1 MSRLSRLWRMFY
13 TMLYISAFTF
23 GGGFVIVSLMK
34 KKYVDE
40 FGWLTEEEMLD
51 LTALA
56 QSSPGA
62 IAVNAAILTGYR
74 LEGIPGVIASVLGTV
89 IPPVTTL
96 SIISLCYGIFRDS
109 PLVQAVLKGMQ
120 AGVAAVIT
128 DVTLSLGQ
136 GVMRQR
142 SPFHI
147 TLLTV
152 SLVLVLYTSVSP
164 ALLLLCA
171 ALLGGLWSFCLQKGG
186 RL

>member
-74 LEGIPGVIASVLGTV
+74 LEGILGVIASVLGTV

-120 AGVAAVIT
+120 AGVAAVIC
-128 DVTLSLGQ
+128 DVVLDLSGKVVKTKSVLSILLMIAAFVLGYFFVLSVILVILAAAIL
-136 GVMRQR
+136 GVVIGFVR
-142 SPFHI
+142 
-147 TLLTV
+147 
-152 SLVLVLYTSVSP
+152 
-164 ALLLLCA
+164 
-171 ALLGGLWSFCLQKGG
+171 KK
-186 RL
+186 

>member
-13 TMLYISAFTF
+13 TKLYISAFTF

-40 FGWLTEEEMLD
+40 YGWLTEEEMLD

-74 LEGIPGVIASVLGTV
+74 MEGILGVIASVLGTV

-120 AGVAAVIT
+120 AGVAAVIC
-128 DVTLSLGQ
+128 DVVLDLSGK
-136 GVMRQR
+136 VVKSKRIF
-142 SPFHI
+142 SV
-147 TLLTV
+147 LLMIV
-152 SLVLVLYTSVSP
+152 AFVLVYFFDLNVILVILAAAVLGV
-164 ALLLLCA
+164 AL
-171 ALLGGLWSFCLQKGG
+171 GFVRKKN
-186 RL
+186 

>member
-74 LEGIPGVIASVLGTV
+74 LEGILGVIASVLGTV

-120 AGVAAVIT
+120 AGVAAVIC
-128 DVTLSLGQ
+128 DVVLDLSGKVVKTKSVL
-136 GVMRQR
+136 
-142 SPFHI
+142 SI
-147 TLLTV
+147 LLMAAAF
-152 SLVLVLYTSVSP
+152 VLVYFFDLSVI
-164 ALLLLCA
+164 LVILTA
-171 ALLGGLWSFCLQKGG
+171 AILGVVIGLVRKK
-186 RL
+186 

>member
-74 LEGIPGVIASVLGTV
+74 LEGILGVIASVLGTV

-120 AGVAAVIT
+120 AGVAAVIC
-128 DVTLSLGQ
+128 DVVLDLSGKVVKTKSVL
-136 GVMRQR
+136 
-142 SPFHI
+142 SI
-147 TLLTV
+147 LLMAAAF
-152 SLVLVLYTSVSP
+152 VLVYFFDLSVI
-164 ALLLLCA
+164 LVILA
-171 ALLGGLWSFCLQKGG
+171 AAILGVVIGFVRKK
-186 RL
+186 

>member
-1 MSRLSRLWRMFY
+1 MFY

-40 FGWLTEEEMLD
+40 YGWLTEEEMLD

-74 LEGIPGVIASVLGTV
+74 MEGILGVIASVLGTV

-120 AGVAAVIT
+120 AGVAAVIC
-128 DVTLSLGQ
+128 DVVLDLSGKVVKTKRVL
-136 GVMRQR
+136 
-142 SPFHI
+142 SI
-147 TLLTV
+147 LLMIAAF
-152 SLVLVLYTSVSP
+152 VLVYFFDLSVILVIL
-164 ALLLLCA
+164 AA
-171 ALLGGLWSFCLQKGG
+171 ALLGVVIGLVRKK
-186 RL
+186 

>member
-74 LEGIPGVIASVLGTV
+74 LEGILGVIASVLGTV

-120 AGVAAVIT
+120 AGVAAVIC
-128 DVTLSLGQ
+128 DVVLDLSGKVVKTKSVL
-136 GVMRQR
+136 
-142 SPFHI
+142 SI
-147 TLLTV
+147 LLMIAAF
-152 SLVLVLYTSVSP
+152 VLVYFFDLSVI
-164 ALLLLCA
+164 LVILA
-171 ALLGGLWSFCLQKGG
+171 AAILGVVIGLVRKK
-186 RL
+186 

>member
-40 FGWLTEEEMLD
+40 YGWLSEEEMLD

-74 LEGIPGVIASVLGTV
+74 MEGILGVIASVLGTV

-96 SIISLCYGIFRDS
+96 SVISLCYGIFRDS

-120 AGVAAVIT
+120 AGVAAVIC
-128 DVTLSLGQ
+128 DVVLDLSGKVVKTKSVL
-136 GVMRQR
+136 
-142 SPFHI
+142 SI
-147 TLLTV
+147 LLMIAAF
-152 SLVLVLYTSVSP
+152 VLVYFFDLSVI
-164 ALLLLCA
+164 LIILVA
-171 ALLGGLWSFCLQKGG
+171 AILGVVIGLVRKK
-186 RL
+186 

>member
-120 AGVAAVIT
+120 AGVAAVIC
-128 DVTLSLGQ
+128 DVVLDLSGKVVKTKSVL
-136 GVMRQR
+136 
-142 SPFHI
+142 SI
-147 TLLTV
+147 LLMAAAF
-152 SLVLVLYTSVSP
+152 VLVYFFDLSVI
-164 ALLLLCA
+164 LVILA
-171 ALLGGLWSFCLQKGG
+171 AAILGVVIGLVRKK
-186 RL
+186 

>member
-40 FGWLTEEEMLD
+40 YGWLSEEEMLD

-74 LEGIPGVIASVLGTV
+74 MEGFLGVIVSVLGTV
-89 IPPVTTL
+89 IPPVTIL
-96 SIISLCYGIFRDS
+96 SVISLCYGIFRDN

-120 AGVAAVIT
+120 AGVAAVIC
-128 DVTLSLGQ
+128 DVVLDLSGK
-136 GVMRQR
+136 VVKSKRIF
-142 SPFHI
+142 SV
-147 TLLTV
+147 LLMIV
-152 SLVLVLYTSVSP
+152 AFVLVYFFDLNVILVILAAAVLGV
-164 ALLLLCA
+164 AL
-171 ALLGGLWSFCLQKGG
+171 GFVRKKN
-186 RL
+186 

>member
-40 FGWLTEEEMLD
+40 YGWLTEEEMLD

-74 LEGIPGVIASVLGTV
+74 LEGILGVIASVLGTV

-96 SIISLCYGIFRDS
+96 SIISLCYGVFRDS

-120 AGVAAVIT
+120 AGVAAVIC
-128 DVTLSLGQ
+128 DVVLDLSGKVVKTKSVL
-136 GVMRQR
+136 
-142 SPFHI
+142 SI
-147 TLLTV
+147 LLMAAAF
-152 SLVLVLYTSVSP
+152 VLVYFFDLSVI
-164 ALLLLCA
+164 LVILA
-171 ALLGGLWSFCLQKGG
+171 AAILGVVIGLVRKK
-186 RL
+186 

>member
-1 MSRLSRLWRMFY
+1 MFY

-40 FGWLTEEEMLD
+40 YGWLTEEEMLD

-74 LEGIPGVIASVLGTV
+74 LEGIAGVIASVLGTV

-96 SIISLCYGIFRDS
+96 SVISLCYGIFRDS

-120 AGVAAVIT
+120 AGVAAVIC
-128 DVTLSLGQ
+128 DVVLDLSGKVVKTKSIL
-136 GVMRQR
+136 
-142 SPFHI
+142 SI
-147 TLLTV
+147 LLMIAAF
-152 SLVLVLYTSVSP
+152 VLVYFFDLSVI
-164 ALLLLCA
+164 LVILA
-171 ALLGGLWSFCLQKGG
+171 AAILGVVIGLVRKK
-186 RL
+186 

>member
-74 LEGIPGVIASVLGTV
+74 LEGILGVIASVLGTV

-120 AGVAAVIT
+120 AGVAAVIC
-128 DVTLSLGQ
+128 DVVLDLSGKVVKTKSVL
-136 GVMRQR
+136 
-142 SPFHI
+142 SI
-147 TLLTV
+147 LLMIAAF
-152 SLVLVLYTSVSP
+152 VLVYFFDLSVI
-164 ALLLLCA
+164 LVILA
-171 ALLGGLWSFCLQKGG
+171 AAILGVVIGFVRKK
-186 RL
+186 

>member
-1 MSRLSRLWRMFY
+1 MNRLSRLWRMFY

-40 FGWLTEEEMLD
+40 YGWLTEEEMLD

-74 LEGIPGVIASVLGTV
+74 MEGILGVIASVLGTV

-120 AGVAAVIT
+120 AGVAAVIC
-128 DVTLSLGQ
+128 DVVLDLSGKVVKTKRVL
-136 GVMRQR
+136 
-142 SPFHI
+142 SI
-147 TLLTV
+147 LLMIAAF
-152 SLVLVLYTSVSP
+152 VLVYFFDLSVILVIL
-164 ALLLLCA
+164 AA
-171 ALLGGLWSFCLQKGG
+171 ALLGVVIGLVRKK
-186 RL
+186 

>member
-34 KKYVDE
+34 TKYVDE
-40 FGWLTEEEMLD
+40 YGWLSEEEMLD

-74 LEGIPGVIASVLGTV
+74 MEGILGVIASVLGTV

-96 SIISLCYGIFRDS
+96 SVISLCYGIFRDS

-120 AGVAAVIT
+120 AGVAAVIC
-128 DVTLSLGQ
+128 DVVLDLSGKVVKTKSVL
-136 GVMRQR
+136 
-142 SPFHI
+142 SI
-147 TLLTV
+147 LLMIAAF
-152 SLVLVLYTSVSP
+152 VLVYFFDLSVI
-164 ALLLLCA
+164 LIILVA
-171 ALLGGLWSFCLQKGG
+171 AILGVVIGLVRKK
-186 RL
+186 

>member
-1 MSRLSRLWRMFY
+1 MFY

-40 FGWLTEEEMLD
+40 YGWLSEEEMLD

-74 LEGIPGVIASVLGTV
+74 MEGILGVVASVLGTV

-96 SIISLCYGIFRDS
+96 SVISLCYGIFRDN

-120 AGVAAVIT
+120 AGVAAVIC
-128 DVTLSLGQ
+128 DVVLDLSGK
-136 GVMRQR
+136 VVKSKRIF
-142 SPFHI
+142 SI
-147 TLLTV
+147 LLMIV
-152 SLVLVLYTSVSP
+152 AFVLVYFFNLNVILVILAAAVLGV
-164 ALLLLCA
+164 AL
-171 ALLGGLWSFCLQKGG
+171 GFVRKK
-186 RL
+186 

>member
-1 MSRLSRLWRMFY
+1 MSRLARLWRMFY

-34 KKYVDE
+34 KKYVDQY
-40 FGWLTEEEMLD
+40 GWLSEEEMLD

-74 LEGIPGVIASVLGTV
+74 LEGILGVIASVLGTV

-120 AGVAAVIT
+120 AGVAAVIC
-128 DVTLSLGQ
+128 DVVLDLSGKVVKTKSVL
-136 GVMRQR
+136 
-142 SPFHI
+142 SI
-147 TLLTV
+147 LLMVTAF
-152 SLVLVLYTSVSP
+152 VLVYFFDVSVI
-164 ALLLLCA
+164 LVILVA
-171 ALLGGLWSFCLQKGG
+171 AILGVVIGLVRKK
-186 RL
+186 

>member
-74 LEGIPGVIASVLGTV
+74 LEGILGVIASVLGTV

-120 AGVAAVIT
+120 AGVAAVIC
-128 DVTLSLGQ
+128 DVVLDLSGKVVKTKSVL
-136 GVMRQR
+136 
-142 SPFHI
+142 SI
-147 TLLTV
+147 LLMAV
-152 SLVLVLYTSVSP
+152 AFVLVYFFDLSVI
-164 ALLLLCA
+164 LVILTA
-171 ALLGGLWSFCLQKGG
+171 AILGVVIGLVRKK
-186 RL
+186 

>member
-40 FGWLTEEEMLD
+40 YGWLSEEEMLD

-74 LEGIPGVIASVLGTV
+74 MEGILGVVASVLGTV

-96 SIISLCYGIFRDS
+96 SVISLCYGIFRDN

-120 AGVAAVIT
+120 AGVAAVIC
-128 DVTLSLGQ
+128 DVVLDLSGK
-136 GVMRQR
+136 VVKSKR
-142 SPFHI
+142 SFSI
-147 TLLTV
+147 LLMIV
-152 SLVLVLYTSVSP
+152 AFVLVYFFNLNVILVILAAAVLGV
-164 ALLLLCA
+164 AL
-171 ALLGGLWSFCLQKGG
+171 GFVRKK
-186 RL
+186 

>member
-120 AGVAAVIT
+120 AGVAAVIC
-128 DVTLSLGQ
+128 DVVLDLSGKVVKTKSVL
-136 GVMRQR
+136 
-142 SPFHI
+142 SI
-147 TLLTV
+147 LLMIAAF
-152 SLVLVLYTSVSP
+152 VLVYFFDLSVI
-164 ALLLLCA
+164 LVILA
-171 ALLGGLWSFCLQKGG
+171 AAILGVVIGLVRKK
-186 RL
+186 